1 MKKEYDNTE
10 LDSLI
15 RESFSRQDIPSPVLN
30 NSLKAELY
38 SREAEMRKTASAKK
52 LLLWYLPITVNLII
66 FLLLGV
72 AAFVAISNPWL
83 SFLVA
88 GTCGYIAL
96 AGINHYWND
105 LYGSC
110 CALPD
115 RFYSARGNRKWGKY
129 GCHIQ

>member
-10 LDSLI
+10 LNSLI

-38 SREAEMRKTASAKK
+38 SRKAEMRKTASAKK
-52 LLLWYLPITVNLII
+52 LSLWYLPMTVNLII
-66 FLLLGV
+66 FLLLGAV
-72 AAFVAISNPWL
+72 AFVAISNPWL

-96 AGINHYWND
+96 AGILLTVIGTRRANIKEEITVY
-105 LYGSC
+105 
-110 CALPD
+110 
-115 RFYSARGNRKWGKY
+115 
-129 GCHIQ
+129 IQKGDVTV

>member
-15 RESFSRQDIPSPVLN
+15 RESYSRQDIPSPVLN
-30 NSLKAELY
+30 NSLKAELH
-38 SREAEMRKTASAKK
+38 SREAGMRKTASAKK
-52 LLLWYLPITVNLII
+52 LSLWYLPMTVNLII
-66 FLLLGV
+66 FLLLGA

-96 AGINHYWND
+96 AGILLTVIGIRRANIKEEITVY
-105 LYGSC
+105 
-110 CALPD
+110 
-115 RFYSARGNRKWGKY
+115 
-129 GCHIQ
+129 IQKGDVTV

>member
-15 RESFSRQDIPSPVLN
+15 RESYSRQDIPSPVLN

-52 LLLWYLPITVNLII
+52 LSLWYLPMTVNLII
-66 FLLLGV
+66 FLLLGA

-88 GTCGYIAL
+88 AL
-96 AGINHYWND
+96 AGILLTVIGIRRANIKEEITVY
-105 LYGSC
+105 
-110 CALPD
+110 
-115 RFYSARGNRKWGKY
+115 
-129 GCHIQ
+129 IQKGDVTV

>member
-15 RESFSRQDIPSPVLN
+15 RESYSRQDIPSPVLN

-52 LLLWYLPITVNLII
+52 LSLWYLPMTVNLII

-72 AAFVAISNPWL
+72 ASFVAISNPWL

-96 AGINHYWND
+96 AGILLTVIGIRRANIKEEITVY
-105 LYGSC
+105 
-110 CALPD
+110 
-115 RFYSARGNRKWGKY
+115 
-129 GCHIQ
+129 IQKGDVTV

>member
-15 RESFSRQDIPSPVLN
+15 RESYSRQDIPSPVLN

-52 LLLWYLPITVNLII
+52 LSLWYLPMTVNLII

-72 AAFVAISNPWL
+72 ASFVAISNPWL
-83 SFLVA
+83 SILVA

-96 AGINHYWND
+96 AGILLTVIGIRRANIKEEITVY
-105 LYGSC
+105 
-110 CALPD
+110 
-115 RFYSARGNRKWGKY
+115 
-129 GCHIQ
+129 IQKGDVTV

>member
-15 RESFSRQDIPSPVLN
+15 RESYSRQDIPSPVLN

-52 LLLWYLPITVNLII
+52 LSLWYLPMTVNLII
-66 FLLLGV
+66 FLLLG
-72 AAFVAISNPWL
+72 AAALVAISNPWL

-96 AGINHYWND
+96 AGILLTVIGIRRANIKEEITVY
-105 LYGSC
+105 
-110 CALPD
+110 
-115 RFYSARGNRKWGKY
+115 
-129 GCHIQ
+129 IQKGDVTV